1 MAESSSRDSHSLR
14 SEAAK
19 RRRLDEELLQLLD
32 AESSTGSSAS
42 SSSDS
47 SSSRDDDDD
56 LTLYEFMFEY
66 LFSPAGAAI
75 EGMPP
80 TNPAYEMSQDLLKL
94 GKSTHHRMMYRVMY
108 FLLDI
113 APRIVTF
120 PDDMEKVSND
130 FKQGLA
136 DELKFVFVHLAALLA
151 FLNALSSP
159 LGAPHL
165 VFFF

>member
-66 LFSPAGAAI
+66 LFSPPEQLSKVESYLEKTVAAYSDEEACEIVVRAQRRAPAAYASHRPGADGVAL
-75 EGMPP
+75 E
-80 TNPAYEMSQDLLKL
+80 
-94 GKSTHHRMMYRVMY
+94 
-108 FLLDI
+108 
-113 APRIVTF
+113 
-120 PDDMEKVSND
+120 EKQEIRTQEV
-130 FKQGLA
+130 
-136 DELKFVFVHLAALLA
+136 
-151 FLNALSSP
+151 
-159 LGAPHL
+159 
-165 VFFF
+165 